1 MSKLSYEDKI
11 KIYQERKQGNT
22 IKNIS
27 KKYGVRI
34 DGIKYLVR
42 LIDKHGFDILRT
54 NKNRKFTSYE
64 KEQIVN
70 RVLLNNES
78 ACSVAIDEGLLSRG
92 MLQKWIKDYK
102 NILKD
107 WEIEDII
114 LHPTSD
120 GLKLLLGVTNDAYF
134 NRIIG
139 CYTVLK
145 NAFAE
150 IPAQSKYILDARI
163 DEYRSGKRAT
173 EIVVKEIVSSE
184 SQIEKLTAQ
193 LDEQKNITENLA
205 RENEKLKAE
214 LAQLNAKTKRTQKAS
229 AESGE

>member
-1 MSKLSYEDKI
+1 MTISKDKTYLVFNYSASKVSLFVRDGQPSYLFDSGTKDEPCAIPLTIDEIISANANGGAFRNGLLFFEPEHEDA
-11 KIYQERKQGNT
+11 IYQT
-22 IKNIS
+22 
-27 KKYGVRI
+27 
-34 DGIKYLVR
+34 
-42 LIDKHGFDILRT
+42 LR
-54 NKNRKFTSYE
+54 
-64 KEQIVN
+64 
-70 RVLLNNES
+70 
-78 ACSVAIDEGLLSRG
+78 
-92 MLQKWIKDYK
+92 IKDYK

-145 NAFAE
+145 NAFAD